1 MAPDFL
7 IKFISSYVADVP
19 HFLHRFIFYGEVVGA
34 AATIGGAIYTG
45 FVWFR
50 TINETNKT
58 VELLASN
65 HLPHIQ
71 TTLSNQDVALA
82 GLKSDVHQVR
92 EDVSTVSKRLD
103 DHLNFSMEIRM
114 NGTEK
119 KSKKSKR

>member
-1 MAPDFL
+1 MVPDFL

-19 HFLHRFIFYGEVVGA
+19 HFLHRLIFYGEVVGA

-50 TINETNKT
+50 TINETNSK
-58 VELLASN
+58 VSLIFDN
-65 HLPHIQ
+65 HLPHV
-71 TTLSNQDVALA
+71 TESLAAQDVALA

-92 EDVSTVSKRLD
+92 QDVSTVSKRLD
-103 DHLNFSMEIRM
+103 DHMNFSMEIRM

-119 KSKKSKR
+119 SRKKTKR